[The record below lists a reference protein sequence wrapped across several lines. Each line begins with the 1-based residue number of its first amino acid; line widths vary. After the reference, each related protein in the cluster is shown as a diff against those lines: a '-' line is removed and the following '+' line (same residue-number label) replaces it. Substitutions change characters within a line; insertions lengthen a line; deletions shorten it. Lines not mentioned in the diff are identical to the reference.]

1 MRLPVRNDV
10 ANIPRRPLGKDS
22 ADGIAPPPGCD
33 ADAGPPAS
41 VDARLFATVLDSM
54 GQGISVF
61 GADLRLL
68 VFNSSYAELFEY
80 PPDFLRPGLT
90 YEQILRFN
98 VARGEYGGDDPE
110 GHIRGRLERVR
121 SPEHAISRHEH
132 VRPNGAVIALRRTP
146 LPGGGFI
153 NTYTNITARKRA
165 EREAERNAA
174 ILQATIDNMADG
186 VRVFDK
192 DLRLLMWNRQVFDL
206 FGFPEDMA
214 HIGTPYKDFL
224 EYTIQ
229 RGDYSSD
236 PRQESLGEK
245 LGRANDPTVRD
256 VEQELPNG
264 RIVEKR
270 RNPMPG
276 GGFVSTYLDVT
287 ERRHSE
293 QALARQAREL
303 ALATEELKRSNDE
316 LQQFAYVASHDL
328 QEPLRMVGSYCQLL
342 QRRYRGKLGPD
353 ADEFIG
359 FAVEGAKR
367 MQNLINDLLL
377 YSRVGTKGK
386 QLAATP
392 MEQVLDSAL
401 ANLTVAIGEA
411 EAEITRDPLPTVMG
425 DTVQLTQL
433 LQNLV
438 GNALKFRDGVPVRIH
453 VGAERDGAMWRIRVQ
468 DNGIGIQPQ
477 YAERIFMIFQRLHT
491 RQEYPGTGIGLSI
504 CKKIVERHGGRIWF
518 ESAPAK
524 GSIFN
529 FTLPDSGETPCSEQA

>member
-1 MRLPVRNDV
+1 VRQDV
-10 ANIPRRPLGKDS
+10 ATVAAQTPNGQRSTKSDDSERRH
-22 ADGIAPPPGCD
+22 APAPAQLACSD
-33 ADAGPPAS
+33 AD
-41 VDARLFATVLDSM
+41 LFAIVLDSM
-54 GQGISVF
+54 GQGIAAF
-61 GADLRLL
+61 NADLRLL
-68 VFNSSYAELFEY
+68 MFNRSYAELFDF
-80 PPDFLRPGLT
+80 PPNFLRQGMN
-90 YEQILRFN
+90 YEEILRFN

-110 GHIRGRLERVR
+110 GHIRERMER
-121 SPEHAISRHEH
+121 ARNAEHGTSRHEH
-132 VRPNGAVIALRRTP
+132 LRPNGTVIALRRAP

-153 NTYTNITARKRA
+153 NTYTDITGRKKA
-165 EREAERNAA
+165 EQKAERNAA

-206 FGFPEDMA
+206 FGFPEELGKV
-214 HIGTPYKDFL
+214 GTPYQAFL
-224 EYTIQ
+224 KYTIR
-229 RGDYSSD
+229 RGDYSRD
-236 PRQESLGEK
+236 ALEETLEEK
-245 LGRANDPTVRD
+245 LERANNPTVRD
-256 VEQELPNG
+256 TEQELPNG

-293 QALARQAREL
+293 LALERQAREL

-342 QRRYRGKLGPD
+342 QRRYQGKLGPD

-367 MQNLINDLLL
+367 MQRLINDLLL

-386 QLAATP
+386 PFTATP
-392 MEQVLDSAL
+392 MEQVLGGAL
-401 ANLTVAIGEA
+401 ANLTVATEEA
-411 EAEITRDPLPTVMG
+411 KAEITHDPLPTVLG
-425 DTVQLTQL
+425 DDVQLTQL
-433 LQNLV
+433 LQNLI
-438 GNALKFRDGVPVRIH
+438 GNALKFRDEIPVRVH
-453 VGAERDGAMWRIRVQ
+453 VSAERDGAMWRIRVQ

-477 YAERIFMIFQRLHT
+477 YADRIFMIFQRLHT

-504 CKKIVERHGGRIWF
+504 CKKIVERHGGRIWV
-518 ESAPAK
+518 ESAPEK

-529 FTLPDSGETPCSEQA
+529 FTLPASGDTPCTDQA